1 MDYTFSQA
9 SAIKDIITLRYRCL
23 SMEINS
29 FTLVISLVCFVVL
42 ILALHLWTRH
52 QKGSEHKR
60 ELESLKLEIEQYRN
74 ELSDKDYQL
83 FEQQQQITQETS
95 RRAVLEERVSR
106 LPSLETKLTENTREI
121 TALQAKNAE
130 LTAGIEH
137 ERNLSAE
144 KLALLEQAQVRLRET
159 FQALSADALSANNKS
174 FLHLAHSTLEKFQES
189 AKNDLSQRQ
198 KAIGDLLTPVQQA
211 LVKVDGKIHELE
223 KERVGAY
230 EVLHKQVIDLV
241 ASQKELR
248 HETSNLVKA
257 LRAPSVRGQWGE
269 MQLKR
274 VVEMAGMLNYCDF
287 VEQVSTTT
295 EEGRLRPDMVVNLP
309 GGTKMVVDAKAPLS
323 AYLESLEATDETTR
337 QEKLA
342 DHARQV
348 RTHIRALSQRAYW
361 DQFQPTPEFVILFL
375 PGETFFSAALE
386 KDPSLIEAGVRE
398 KVILATPTTL
408 IALLRAV
415 AYGWRQESIAEN
427 ARAISDLGR
436 DLYKRLSDMGNHM
449 SRLGHHIGQVTDSY
463 NQTVGTLERRVLV
476 TARKLKSLDSSNE
489 EIDDVLPI
497 DKIPRALQSPEL
509 LEGLPTEEKRGDEE
523 AA

>member
-1 MDYTFSQA
+1 MDISPVTL
-9 SAIKDIITLRYRCL
+9 IIVLSCL
-23 SMEINS
+23 
-29 FTLVISLVCFVVL
+29 LSLTIAYHFWAVL
-42 ILALHLWTRH
+42 
-52 QKGSEHKR
+52 QKRK
-60 ELESLKLEIEQYRN
+60 ELEREQNGIELLRQEI
-74 ELSDKDYQL
+74 SDKEYEI
-83 FEQQQQITQETS
+83 FNQQQQIIQEIS
-95 RRAVLEERVSR
+95 HRATIEERVSR
-106 LPSLETKLTENTREI
+106 LPALEESIRNNHLEI
-121 TALQAKNAE
+121 TLLKTKNAE

-137 ERNLSAE
+137 ERQKSVE

-159 FQALSADALSANNKS
+159 FQALSAEALSANNRS
-174 FLHLAHSTLEKFQES
+174 FLHLAQSTLEKFQES
-189 AKNDLSQRQ
+189 AKTDLSHRQ
-198 KAIGDLLTPVQQA
+198 KAIGELLTPVHQA
-211 LVKVDGKIHELE
+211 LTKVDGKIHDLE

-230 EVLHKQVIDLV
+230 EVLHRQVTDLI

-274 VVEMAGMLNYCDF
+274 VVEMAGMIAHCDF

-323 AYLESLEATDETTR
+323 AYLESLEAPDEQTR
-337 QEKLA
+337 QEKLV

-348 RTHIRALSQRAYW
+348 RAHIRALSQRAYW

-415 AYGWRQESIAEN
+415 AYGWRQESVAEN

-436 DLYKRLSDMGNHM
+436 ELYKRLSDMGNHM
-449 SRLGHHIGQVTDSY
+449 SRLGHHIGQVIDSY
-463 NQTVGTLERRVLV
+463 NQTVGTMERRVLV
-476 TARKLKSLDSSNE
+476 SARKFKGLDASNE

-497 DKIPRALQSPEL
+497 DKLPRSLQSPEL
-509 LEGLPTEEKRGDEE
+509 LELPEKGEKTDDVGE